1 MKEMTQNKL
10 VAIGIIILV
19 VISMAAASGVTLTI
33 TAIPGCWHQSPIPP
47 PESPIVT
54 VPVEKPPSGELMR
67 EYASVEIWWDDP
79 SVPQGYVE
87 AYCVSMEPVTM
98 YLDWRLK
105 DGEGFIVYG
114 GRIEIGESTPMEIG
128 TGLFAGPF
136 TFMADLDPEPK
147 TVTVWV
153 RPWWDLRDAGCV
165 NVDGNPIE
173 EVIGVYVPP
182 EGQATYQDE
191 ERYWL
196 VRTVEGYAEIYLP
209 MVTK

>member
-1 MKEMTQNKL
+1 MTNKSEYTKAWYL
-10 VAIGIIILV
+10 VGIISLIAITLAISGAV
-19 VISMAAASGVTLTI
+19 VSTPS
-33 TAIPGCWHQSPIPP
+33 CWHQSPIPP

-54 VPVEKPPSGELMR
+54 VPVEPPSGELVR
-67 EYASVEIWWDDP
+67 EYASVEVWWDDP
-79 SVPQGYVE
+79 SVEQGYVE

-114 GRIEIGESTPMEIG
+114 GRIEIGESVPTEIG
-128 TGLFAGPF
+128 AGLFAGPF
-136 TFMADLDPEPK
+136 TFMADLDPEPE
-147 TVTVWV
+147 TVTVWA

-182 EGQATYQDE
+182 EGQTTYQDE

-196 VRTVEGYAEIYLP
+196 VRTVEGYTEIYLP
-209 MVTK
+209 IISK

>member
-1 MKEMTQNKL
+1 MTDEPSVNGKAVL
-10 VAIGIIILV
+10 IIGILV
-19 VISMAAASGVTLTI
+19 VSIFAFMVGSAAISSGLSS
-33 TAIPGCWHQSPIPP
+33 CWYQSPIPP

-54 VPVEKPPSGELMR
+54 IPVEPPASELVR

-79 SVPQGYVE
+79 SVPQGYAE
-87 AYCVSMEPVTM
+87 AYCVSMAPVTM

-114 GRIEIGESTPMEIG
+114 GRIEIGESVPTEIG
-128 TGLFAGPF
+128 AGLFAGPF

-153 RPWWDLRDAGCV
+153 RPWWDLRGAECV

-182 EGQATYQDE
+182 EGQTTYQDE

-196 VRTVEGYAEIYLP
+196 VRTVEGYTEIYLP